1 MEGWANLGMHW
12 DEWIAEVEQARAA
25 FAALIGAHPSEIA
38 VGSSV
43 SQLVSSVASAL
54 ATSSHGTRKHIV
66 SSTAEFPGVA
76 HAWLT
81 MRPRGWSV
89 ELLASDDNG
98 IVDAQHFATAVD
110 EQTALV
116 SVPHVSYA
124 NGALTALEPVVA
136 AAHAQGT
143 LVFVDAYQSVGT
155 IPLDVKASGVDFLA
169 AGTLKYLLGTAGI
182 AFLYVNPDVLE
193 RLEPTVTGWFGRSN
207 PFAFNPALLDYAS
220 GAARFDLGTPPILNA
235 YAARAGMHLV
245 AATGVERIRDQI
257 ERLSAL
263 AYDLAPRLGLRI
275 MGPKLGEGKGATT
288 AIDVGSQER
297 AHQLEKELRDHALV
311 VSARG
316 RAIRL
321 APHGFTYEEEMEQ
334 ALRTVARLMHE
345 H

>member
-1 MEGWANLGMHW
+1 MHW
-12 DEWIAEVEQARAA
+12 DEWIAEVEHARAA

-54 ATSSHGTRKHIV
+54 ATSSHVTRKHIV
-66 SSTAEFPGVA
+66 SSTMEFPGVA

-110 EQTALV
+110 EQTALL
-116 SVPHVSYA
+116 
-124 NGALTALEPVVA
+124 N
-136 AAHAQGT
+136 
-143 LVFVDAYQSVGT
+143 
-155 IPLDVKASGVDFLA
+155 
-169 AGTLKYLLGTAGI
+169 
-182 AFLYVNPDVLE
+182 
-193 RLEPTVTGWFGRSN
+193 
-207 PFAFNPALLDYAS
+207 YAS

-257 ERLSAL
+257 ERLSVL

-275 MGPKLGEGKGATT
+275 MGPKLGEGKGVTT

-297 AHQLEKELRDHALV
+297 AHRLEKELRDHALV